1 MKGGVHMEK
10 RPKATH
16 SGTWIIDEEKG
27 IMIECYVMDNKERVL
42 SLRGAAR
49 GIGIKGNGSQ
59 ALTRNLNS
67 MWIAPYLSE
76 GLKDWLNSANRNEL
90 PIYYTT
96 KGVKFQPF
104 EASLFVD
111 LCKAYVDAL
120 HDGVLKTEVQKRT
133 AERMY
138 IIMSAFA
145 KVGLVAVIDEV
156 TGYQDERDRNEL
168 QLILEK
174 YVSQELL
181 PWAKRFPDEF
191 YKQMFRLKGWEYK
204 GKAKPSYAGKLTN
217 EYIYNYLPP
226 GVLDELK
233 RKTPKNKSG
242 NRNTRFH
249 QFLTEDTGLPTLDH
263 QLQQT
268 IALMKASDSWDEFDN
283 LFRKAMGVPI
293 QLELKL
299 PSDNNE

>member
-1 MKGGVHMEK
+1 MNMNEI
-10 RPKATH
+10 PKATH
-16 SGTWIIDEEKG
+16 SGTWAIDEENDIK
-27 IMIECYVMDNKERVL
+27 IECYVMDNKERVL

-67 MWIAPYLSE
+67 MWISPYLSD
-76 GLKDWLNSANRNEL
+76 GLKEWLSSANRNEL
-90 PIYYTT
+90 PIYLTT
-96 KGVKFQPF
+96 RGVQFQPF

-111 LCKAYVDAL
+111 LCKAYVDAM

-138 IIMSAFA
+138 IIMTAFA
-145 KVGLVAVIDEV
+145 KVGLIAVIDEV

-191 YKQMFRLKGWEYK
+191 YKQMFRLKGWEYR

-226 GVLDELK
+226 GVLNELK
-233 RKTPKNKSG
+233 QKSPKNKNG
-242 NRNTRFH
+242 NRSTRFH

-268 IALMKASDSWDEFDN
+268 IALMKASDTWEEFDK
-283 LFRKAMGVPI
+283 LFRKAMGEPV
-293 QLELKL
+293 QLGLSLK
-299 PSDNNE
+299 NE

>member
-1 MKGGVHMEK
+1 
-10 RPKATH
+10 
-16 SGTWIIDEEKG
+16 
-27 IMIECYVMDNKERVL
+27 
-42 SLRGAAR
+42 
-49 GIGIKGNGSQ
+49 
-59 ALTRNLNS
+59 
-67 MWIAPYLSE
+67 MWISPYLSD
-76 GLKDWLNSANRNEL
+76 GLKEWLSSANRNEL
-90 PIYYTT
+90 PIYLTT
-96 KGVKFQPF
+96 RGVQFQPF

-111 LCKAYVDAL
+111 LCKAYVDAM

-138 IIMSAFA
+138 IIMTAFA
-145 KVGLVAVIDEV
+145 KVGLIAVIDEV

-191 YKQMFRLKGWEYK
+191 YKQMFRLKGWEYR

-217 EYIYNYLPP
+217 EYIYN
-226 GVLDELK
+226 
-233 RKTPKNKSG
+233 PKNKNG
-242 NRNTRFH
+242 NRSTRFH

-268 IALMKASDSWDEFDN
+268 IALMKASDTWEEFDK
-283 LFRKAMGVPI
+283 LFRKAMGEPV
-293 QLELKL
+293 QLELSLK
-299 PSDNNE
+299 NE